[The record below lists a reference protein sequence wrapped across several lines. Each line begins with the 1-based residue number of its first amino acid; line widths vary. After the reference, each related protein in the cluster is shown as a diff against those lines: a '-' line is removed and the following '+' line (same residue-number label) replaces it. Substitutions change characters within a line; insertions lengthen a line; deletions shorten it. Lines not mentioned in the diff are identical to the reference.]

1 VDALLSNLG
10 RSSRM
15 TQRVSRADL
24 HIHTMASDGTASVS
38 QVLARAE
45 EVGLDLIA
53 ITDHDRIDA
62 AQAAQQMARSSGLH
76 VQVVVGEEI
85 STLQGHLL
93 GLFLQE
99 RIRPLRSLRRTI
111 AEIHEQGG
119 LAILAHPLFPHPL
132 CAQEGAI
139 RSVAADRDPGCRP
152 DGIETYNPTIFGTLP
167 RRRVTRLTAELGL
180 ATLGNSDAHVLS
192 AIGRVWTN
200 FEGSSPEALRTAIL
214 DRTVSVG
221 SGSDHTLSESPG
233 IFGRQ
238 LLRNLIGL
246 GQDLAGVTRPIW
258 TLGGERRG
266 RDLGYPGSR
275 RRPARYVAEDER

>member
-1 VDALLSNLG
+1 MSQ
-10 RSSRM
+10 
-15 TQRVSRADL
+15 TVSRADL

-62 AQAAQQMARSSGLH
+62 AQAAQQMAQRNGLH

-99 RIRPLRSLRRTI
+99 RIRPLRSLRRSI

-119 LAILAHPLFPHPL
+119 IAILAHPLFPHPL
-132 CAQEGAI
+132 CAQEGTI
-139 RSVAADRDPGCRP
+139 RS
-152 DGIETYNPTIFGTLP
+152 YNPTIFGTYP
-167 RRRVTRLTAELGL
+167 RRRVAKLNHELGL
-180 ATLGNSDAHVLS
+180 ATIGSSDAHVLS
-192 AIGRVWTN
+192 AIGRVWTA
-200 FEGSSPEALRTAIL
+200 FEGSSPEALRSAIL
-214 DRTVSVG
+214 SRTVSVG
-221 SGSDHTLSESPG
+221 SGSDHTLTESPG

-238 LLRNLIGL
+238 ILRNLIGL
-246 GQDLAGVTRPIW
+246 GQDVAGVTRPLW

-275 RRPARYVAEDER
+275 RRPARYEPEDER

>member
-1 VDALLSNLG
+1 MSQN
-10 RSSRM
+10 S
-15 TQRVSRADL
+15 SRADL
-24 HIHTMASDGTASVS
+24 HIHTMASDGTASVA

-62 AQAAQQMARSSGLH
+62 AQAAQQMARRSGLH
-76 VQVVVGEEI
+76 VQVIVGEEI

-99 RIRPLRSLRRTI
+99 RVRPLRSLRRTI

-132 CAQEGAI
+132 CTQEGTI
-139 RSVAADRDPGCRP
+139 RAVAADRDPGSRP

-167 RRRVTRLTAELGL
+167 RRRVARLAAELGL

-192 AIGRVWTN
+192 AIGRAWTN
-200 FEGSSPEALRTAIL
+200 FEGTSPEALRTAIL
-214 DRTVSVG
+214 ERTVSVG
-221 SGSDHTLSESPG
+221 AGSDHTLTESPG

-246 GQDLAGVTRPIW
+246 GQDIAGVTRPIW

-275 RRPARYVAEDER
+275 RRPARYHEEEER